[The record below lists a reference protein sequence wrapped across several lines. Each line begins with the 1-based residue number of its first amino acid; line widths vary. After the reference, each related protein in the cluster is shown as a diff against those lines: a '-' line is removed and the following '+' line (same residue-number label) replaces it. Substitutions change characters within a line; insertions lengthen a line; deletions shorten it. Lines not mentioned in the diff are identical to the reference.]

1 MSDAAIAVRTDE
13 FQNWRDALAGKEVA
27 LHADI
32 PSPGYYKLRAVKDG
46 PWLPVAIWTKDGVL
60 TARVGPNTKD
70 PFEIWTWCAGNPVK
84 KDDAKQAFATG
95 AWPGDVTI
103 GHNSGD
109 LSLADEITEAIGQA
123 LEWLKTSGVTDKTSM
138 DRAANYRARLMDLA
152 KKADAERDGKVRPH
166 LDAQRE
172 INAEYKPMV
181 DSAKTAADTVRD
193 ALSRYM
199 ASEQEKARAAAAEVA
214 RIENERRMA
223 EYKRQQ
229 HDAARAAALAKTT
242 EPPPPVEAPVMVAPE
257 PIKLQA
263 GGQRGKKASLREFTR
278 YRVDDYAAALAHVR
292 DHPEIRAAV
301 EKVAFAQA
309 RTGAAVPGVSSFTE
323 QVAV

>member
-1 MSDAAIAVRTDE
+1 MSDE

-32 PSPGYYKLRAVKDG
+32 PSPGYYKLRAAKDG

-60 TARVGPNTKD
+60 TARVGPDTKD
-70 PFEIWTWCAGNPVK
+70 PFDIWTRCAKTPVK

-109 LSLADEITEAIGQA
+109 LSLADEIKDAIGQV
-123 LEWLKTSGVTDKTSM
+123 LEWLAATGVTDKTSM
-138 DRAANYRARLMDLA
+138 DRAANYRARLIDLA

-172 INAEYKPMV
+172 INAEYKPLV
-181 DSAKTAADTVRD
+181 DSAKATADTVRD

-199 ASEQEKARAAAAEVA
+199 AAEQEKARAAAAEAA
-214 RIENERRMA
+214 RVENERRLA
-223 EYKRQQ
+223 EHKRQQ
-229 HDAARAAALAKTT
+229 EEAARIAASRPAQAKINDPL
-242 EPPPPVEAPVMVAPE
+242 PPPIEEPVMVAPE
-257 PIKLQA
+257 PAVKLQA
-263 GGQRGKKASLREFTR
+263 GGQRGKKVSLREFTKH
-278 YRVDDYAAALAHVR
+278 RVDDYRLALAHAQ
-292 DHPEIRAAV
+292 DHPDVRAAV
-301 EKVAFAQA
+301 EKVCFAQA
-309 RTGAAVPGVSSFTE
+309 RAGATVPGVSSYIE